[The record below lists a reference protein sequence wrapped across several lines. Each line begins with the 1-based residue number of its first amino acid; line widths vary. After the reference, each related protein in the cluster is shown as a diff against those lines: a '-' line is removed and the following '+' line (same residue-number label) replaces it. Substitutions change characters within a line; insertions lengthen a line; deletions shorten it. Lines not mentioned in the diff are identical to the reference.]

1 MENIKNVLQK
11 HTIVIL
17 NEALKHGFTQL
28 PNYVLK
34 DKRLSFGA
42 RLTYAV
48 LLSYAWE
55 KDSCFPGQEKM
66 AEDLGISRQVINGYL
81 QELKT
86 YEYVSWERRGLGK
99 TNVYYILDYKP
110 LKVEADVKQ
119 G

>member
-1 MENIKNVLQK
+1 MEGVKNILEKN
-11 HTIVIL
+11 TIVVL
-17 NEALKHGFTQL
+17 NESLKQGFTQL
-28 PNYVLK
+28 PRYILK

-110 LKVEADVKQ
+110 LNVEADVKQ
-119 G
+119 

>member
-1 MENIKNVLQK
+1 M
-11 HTIVIL
+11 
-17 NEALKHGFTQL
+17 
-28 PNYVLK
+28 
-34 DKRLSFGA
+34 
-42 RLTYAV
+42 

-110 LKVEADVKQ
+110 LKVEADVK
-119 G
+119 